1 LEGLVIEKGFWRDR
15 SVFVTGHTGFKG
27 GWISLWLSNLGA
39 KVHGYSLIPPTTPNF
54 FSETRLERRMQSST
68 IGDIR
73 DLTKLI
79 SALQTVKPS
88 VVIHMAAQPL
98 VRESYVS
105 PVDTF
110 STNVIGTVN
119 LLEAVRLVDTVE
131 AIVNITSDKC
141 YENQEWARSYRE
153 TDRLGGHDPYSS
165 SKACAELVTATY
177 RKSFLAEAGIQ
188 LASVRAGNV
197 IGGGDWA
204 TDRLIPD
211 FLRAVDARKSL
222 SIRSPHAIRPWQHV
236 LEPLSGY
243 LLLAERLV
251 TEGSKFAEAWNF
263 GPEETDS
270 KPVSWIL
277 DRLCEK
283 VLGANW
289 VLDRSPQPHEASVLK
304 LDSVKAKTQLNWA
317 PRWSLETALDKTVEW
332 HQSWNEGQSM
342 AEISVQQIEAYQIV

>member
-1 LEGLVIEKGFWRDR
+1 MDKSFWRDR

-54 FSETRLERRMQSST
+54 FSETHLENRLQSST

-73 DLTKLI
+73 DLTKLTFE
-79 SALQTVKPS
+79 LQTAKPS
-88 VVIHMAAQPL
+88 IVIHMAAQPL

-105 PVDTF
+105 PVETF
-110 STNVIGTVN
+110 TTNVVGTVN
-119 LLEAVRLVDTVE
+119 VLEAVRSVDTVE
-131 AIVNITSDKC
+131 AVVSITTDKC
-141 YENQEWARSYRE
+141 YENQEWVWPYRE
-153 TDRLGGHDPYSS
+153 NDRLGGHDPYSS
-165 SKACAELVTATY
+165 SKACAELAAAAY
-177 RKSFLAEAGIQ
+177 RNSFLADAGIQ

-211 FLRAVDARKSL
+211 FLRAVDADESL
-222 SIRSPHAIRPWQHV
+222 RIRSPNAIRPWQHV

-251 TEGSKFAEAWNF
+251 NEGAEFAEAWNF
-263 GPEETDS
+263 GPEEADS

-277 DRLCEK
+277 DRLCQK
-283 VLGANW
+283 IPNANW
-289 VLDRSPQPHEASVLK
+289 VLDGSPQPHEAGVLK
-304 LDSVKAKTQLNWA
+304 LDSVKAKTRLNWA
-317 PRWSLETALDKTVEW
+317 PRWSLDTALDKTVEW
-332 HQSWNEGQSM
+332 HQLWREGQSM
-342 AEISVQQIEAYQIV
+342 AEVSAHQIEAYQIA

>member
-1 LEGLVIEKGFWRDR
+1 MDQNFWRHR

-39 KVHGYSLIPPTTPNF
+39 KVHGYSLAPPTTPNF
-54 FSETRLERRMQSST
+54 FSETQLENRLQRST

-73 DLTKLI
+73 DLAKLT
-79 SALQTVKPS
+79 SALQTAKPS
-88 VVIHMAAQPL
+88 ILIHMAAQPL

-105 PVDTF
+105 PVETF

-119 LLEAVRLVDTVE
+119 VLEAVRSIETVE
-131 AIVNITSDKC
+131 AVINITTDKC
-141 YENQEWARSYRE
+141 YENQEWVWPYRE
-153 TDRLGGHDPYSS
+153 NDRLGGHDPYSS
-165 SKACAELVTATY
+165 SKACAELAAVAY
-177 RKSFLAEAGIQ
+177 RNSFLVEAGIQ

-211 FLRAVDARKSL
+211 FLRAVDAGKSL
-222 SIRSPHAIRPWQHV
+222 SVRSPRAVRPWQHV

-251 TEGSKFAEAWNF
+251 TEGAEFAEAWNF
-263 GPEETDS
+263 GPSEADS

-277 DRLCEK
+277 DRLGQKIPSVNC
-283 VLGANW
+283 
-289 VLDRSPQPHEASVLK
+289 VLDGAPQPHEAGVLK
-304 LDSVKAKTQLNWA
+304 LDSVKARTKLNWA
-317 PRWSLETALDKTVEW
+317 PRWSLDTALDKTVEW
-332 HQSWNEGQSM
+332 HQLWKDGQSM
-342 AEISVQQIEAYQIV
+342 AEVSVQQIEAYQFA